1 MSLLPPILLT
11 ASLSVGSSNSYT
23 GSAPLAPALFISISM
38 SLTNQSIA
46 VVTGAASG
54 IGRALSLQLGAEK
67 IAGLAIADL
76 NREALEETAKMLEP
90 YGLRVSTHFLNV
102 SDLEAMREFVADV
115 VESHGR
121 VTHLI
126 NNAGVSLFGD
136 VEEVSIEDLQWLMN
150 INFWGTVYGVKLF
163 LPILREQPS
172 AHIINVSSVF
182 GLIAPPGN
190 AAYSASK
197 FAVRGF
203 TESLRH
209 ELQDTHIA
217 VSCVHPG
224 GVATNIARSGRLGT
238 QADNAAKEA
247 SVKYH
252 TKVSKTTSEEAA
264 RQIIRGIK
272 RCSKRILVGTDA
284 RIIDV
289 IHRTAPENYM
299 SVLDRLAGGQLSK
312 LRKRKASSS

>member
-1 MSLLPPILLT
+1 M
-11 ASLSVGSSNSYT
+11 
-23 GSAPLAPALFISISM
+23 
-38 SLTNQSIA
+38 
-46 VVTGAASG
+46 VTGAASG
-54 IGRALSLQLGAEK
+54 IGRALSLQLCAEK

-76 NREALEETAKMLEP
+76 NGEALQETAKLLEAS
-90 YGLRVSTHFLNV
+90 GVKVSTHVLNV
-102 SDLEAMREFVADV
+102 ADLKAMRAFVADV
-115 VESHGR
+115 VARHGS

-136 VEEVSIEDLQWLMN
+136 FEEVSVEDFEWLMS

-163 LPILREQPS
+163 LPVLREQPS

-182 GLIAPPGN
+182 GMIAPPGN

-209 ELQDTHIA
+209 ELQGTGIT

-224 GVATNIARSGRLGT
+224 GVATNIARSGRLGA
-238 QADNAAKEA
+238 QASEAAKEA

-252 TKVSKTTSEEAA
+252 AKVSKTTSEEAA

-272 RCSKRILVGTDA
+272 RRSKRILVGRDA
-284 RIIDV
+284 RMIDV
-289 IHRTAPENYM
+289 IHRAAPENYM
-299 SVLDRLAGGQLSK
+299 AVLDKLSGGQLSQ
-312 LRKRKASSS
+312 LRRKRKASSS

>member
-1 MSLLPPILLT
+1 M
-11 ASLSVGSSNSYT
+11 
-23 GSAPLAPALFISISM
+23 
-38 SLTNQSIA
+38 
-46 VVTGAASG
+46 TGAASG
-54 IGRALSLQLGAEK
+54 IGRALSLQLGAEA

-76 NREALEETAKMLEP
+76 NREALEETARMLEP
-90 YGLRVSTHFLNV
+90 SGVRVSAHVLNV
-102 SDLEAMREFVADV
+102 ADYGAMQAFVKEV
-115 VESHGR
+115 LNKHGR

-136 VEEVSIEDLQWLMN
+136 VEEVSIEDFEWLMS

-163 LPILREQPS
+163 LPVLREQPAS
-172 AHIINVSSVF
+172 HIINVSSVF

-203 TESLRH
+203 TEALRH
-209 ELQDTHIA
+209 ELHDTSIA

-238 QADNAAKEA
+238 GATPAAKEE

-252 TKVSKTTSEEAA
+252 TKVSKTTPEQAA
-264 RQIIRGIK
+264 QQIIRGIK
-272 RCSKRILVGTDA
+272 RRSKRILVGRDA

-289 IHRTAPENYM
+289 IHRASPENYLAVM
-299 SVLDRLAGGQLSK
+299 DRLAHGQLSR
-312 LRKRKASSS
+312 LRKKRKASST

>member
-1 MSLLPPILLT
+1 M
-11 ASLSVGSSNSYT
+11 ARDAWNY
-23 GSAPLAPALFISISM
+23 PAGEISM
-38 SLTNQSIA
+38 SLTNRSVA

-76 NREALEETAKMLEP
+76 NGEALRETAEMLEP
-90 YGLRVSTHFLNV
+90 SGVQVSTHILNV
-102 SDLEAMREFVADV
+102 ADLEAMRAFVAEV
-115 VESHGR
+115 VARHGY

-163 LPILREQPS
+163 LPVLRAEPA

-182 GLIAPPGN
+182 GMIAPPGN

-209 ELQDTHIA
+209 ELQDTGIA

-224 GVATNIARSGRLGT
+224 GVATNIARSGRLGSEAHET
-238 QADNAAKEA
+238 AKQE
-247 SVKYH
+247 SVRYH
-252 TKVSKTTSEEAA
+252 TKVSRTTPEEAA

-272 RCSKRILVGTDA
+272 RRSKRILVGRDA
-284 RIIDV
+284 RMIDV
-289 IHRTAPENYM
+289 VHRAAPESYM
-299 SVLDRLAGGQLSK
+299 SVLDRLSGGQLSE
-312 LRKRKASSS
+312 LRRKRKAASG

>member
-1 MSLLPPILLT
+1 MSLNNK
-11 ASLSVGSSNSYT
+11 SV
-23 GSAPLAPALFISISM
+23 
-38 SLTNQSIA
+38 A
-46 VVTGAASG
+46 VVTGAGSG
-54 IGRALSLQLGAEK
+54 IGRALSLQLAAEK

-76 NREALEETAKMLEP
+76 NREALEETARLLEP
-90 YGLRVSTHFLNV
+90 SGVRVSVHVLNV
-102 SDLEAMREFVADV
+102 ADFDAMKKFASDV
-115 VESHGR
+115 VAEHGR

-126 NNAGVSLFGD
+126 NNAGVSLFGN

-163 LPILREQPS
+163 LPVLREQPA
-172 AHIINVSSVF
+172 AHIVNVSSVF

-209 ELQDTHIA
+209 ELEGTNIS

-224 GVATNIARSGRLGT
+224 GVATNIARSGRLGAE
-238 QADNAAKEA
+238 ADSSAKEE

-252 TKVSKTTSEEAA
+252 TKISKTTSEEAA

-272 RCSKRILVGTDA
+272 RRSKRILVGTDA

-289 IHRTAPENYM
+289 IHRASPENYM
-299 SVLDRLAGGQLSK
+299 SVLDKISGGQLSK
-312 LRKRKASSS
+312 LRKRKASSN

>member
-1 MSLLPPILLT
+1 MSLN
-11 ASLSVGSSNSYT
+11 GE
-23 GSAPLAPALFISISM
+23 SIV
-38 SLTNQSIA
+38 

-54 IGRALSLQLGAEK
+54 IGRALSLQLAAEK
-67 IAGLAIADL
+67 VAGLAIADL
-76 NREALEETAKMLEP
+76 NGEALGETARLLEP
-90 YGLRVSTHFLNV
+90 SGVPVSTHVLNV
-102 SDLEAMREFVADV
+102 ADFDAMQKFASAVVAG
-115 VESHGR
+115 HGR

-126 NNAGVSLFGD
+126 NNAGVSLFGN

-163 LPILREQPS
+163 LPVLRKEAR
-172 AHIINVSSVF
+172 AHIVNVSSIF
-182 GLIAPPGN
+182 GMIAPPGN

-203 TESLRH
+203 TEALRH
-209 ELQDTHIA
+209 ELEDTNIS

-224 GVATNIARSGRLGT
+224 GVATNIARSGRLG
-238 QADNAAKEA
+238 AEAASSTKEE

-272 RCSKRILVGTDA
+272 RRSKRILVGRDA
-284 RIIDV
+284 RLIDV
-289 IHRTAPENYM
+289 IQRASPENYM
-299 SVLDRLAGGQLSK
+299 SVMDKLSGGQLSK